1 MKRVTTMCTIDG
13 VTIPIM
19 FNEAN
24 IVSCMKTRNG
34 TNKCIVSTVDGKSY
48 LIEDSYSNFIE
59 RFKYI

>member
-19 FNEAN
+19 FNEEN

-34 TNKCIVSTVDGKSY
+34 TNKCIVSTADGKSY
-48 LIEDSYSNFIE
+48 LVEESYDNFIE